1 MNTLELAHTI
11 VNALED
17 KKGENIILMDLEK
30 IATFTGYFVI
40 CSGTSDRMLNGL
52 ADGVVEKVRETYGI
66 KAIPQ
71 GQASSGWVVVDY
83 GSVIVHCFAPET
95 RDFYKLE
102 ELWREGKILLRL
114 Q

>member
-11 VNALED
+11 VEALED

-30 IATFTGYFVI
+30 VAMFTGYFVI
-40 CSGTSDRMLNGL
+40 ATGTSDRMLDAL
-52 ADGVVEKVRETYGI
+52 AEGVIDEVREKYDI
-66 KAIPQ
+66 KGRSQ
-71 GQASSGWVVVDY
+71 GQSASGWVLVDF
-83 GSVIVHCFAPET
+83 GSVIVHCFAQET

-102 ELWREGKILLRL
+102 ELWKEGKILLRL